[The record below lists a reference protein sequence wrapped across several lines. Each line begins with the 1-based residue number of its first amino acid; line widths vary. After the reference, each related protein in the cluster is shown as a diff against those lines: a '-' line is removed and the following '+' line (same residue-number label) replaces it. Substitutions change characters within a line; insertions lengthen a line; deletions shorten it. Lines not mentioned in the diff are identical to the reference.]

1 MLEARGL
8 LKYPIGEWRL
18 ELTDAF
24 LDAYAIDACVL
35 SLAPLGVWFGD
46 AGLARELARL
56 ANEQTAAVVATNPR
70 RYAGLAVVPFPDI
83 DAALEEIA
91 YALDVLK
98 LDGIAVLSNVDGAYP
113 GDPSWAPMLAEL
125 DRRGAYL
132 FIHPT
137 TSAALPTLA
146 QIPIWVQ
153 ELPFDTTRAIAN
165 LIFSGALD
173 DYPDLRVQVAHLGGT
188 APFLAHRIA
197 SLGVRHP
204 EFADF
209 TPARVAN
216 ALASLYYDTG
226 LSNHIEP
233 IEATRAHVPFEH
245 IVFGSDWPY
254 AVLPDGPDFAPDLS
268 ALGAD
273 RRAALEGQHAAA
285 LVPRWAQE

>member
-8 LKYPIGEWRL
+8 LHHPIGEWRL

-35 SLAPLGVWFGD
+35 SLTPLGVWFGD

-56 ANEQTAAVVATNPR
+56 VNEQTAAVVATNPR
-70 RYAGLAVVPFPDI
+70 RYAGLGVVPFPDI

-98 LDGIAVLSNVDGAYP
+98 LDGIAVLSNVDGAYV
-113 GDPSWAPMLAEL
+113 GDRSWAPMLAEL
-125 DRRGAYL
+125 SRRGGYL

-137 TSAALPTLA
+137 AAASPMLA

-153 ELPFDTTRAIAN
+153 ELPFDMTRAIVN
-165 LIFSGALD
+165 LIFSGALG
-173 DYPDLRVQVAHLGGT
+173 DYPDLRIQVAHLGGT

-197 SLGVRHP
+197 SLAVRSP

-209 TPARVAN
+209 TPARVAG

-233 IEATRAHVPFEH
+233 IEATLAHVPFEH
-245 IVFGSDWPY
+245 VVFGSDWPY
-254 AVLPDGPDFAPDLS
+254 AVLPAGPDFAPDLS
-268 ALGAD
+268 ALGAE
-273 RRAALEGQHAAA
+273 RRAAVEGQNAGA
-285 LVPRWAQE
+285 LVPRWAQG